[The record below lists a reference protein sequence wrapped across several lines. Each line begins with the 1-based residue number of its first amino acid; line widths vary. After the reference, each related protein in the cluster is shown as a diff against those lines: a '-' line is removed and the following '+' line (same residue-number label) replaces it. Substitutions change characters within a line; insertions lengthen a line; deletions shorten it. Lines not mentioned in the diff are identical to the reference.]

1 MSRDL
6 RLLLVED
13 SDADGELVLRELRRG
28 GFRVAHRRVDT
39 RSELLTALNTST
51 WDLVISDY
59 AMPNFSGM
67 DALLC
72 VRSTGSDLPFIIVS
86 GTIGEEVA
94 VTAMRAGAQ
103 DYLLRE
109 QLTRLVPAVEREL
122 RDVEVRQER
131 RRAEVAL
138 RDNERRYRLLVE
150 SVGAIPWESTL
161 DGQVIYIGPQAE
173 RLLGH
178 SMGRWYEHG
187 FWRRLVHPDDLD
199 HVLKNLEQALTSG
212 DHAEMTYR
220 LRTASGTWRW
230 FLDIAAAVA
239 DGEGQRVI
247 RGFLVDVTD
256 EREGESRRRAADS
269 ARRSLENQ
277 LQHAQKLDAIG
288 TLAGGIAHDFNN
300 ILTSIAG
307 YAQLLERTMDAEH
320 KSQRYLGGIQTG
332 TKRAQDLVRQILTFS
347 QRQEPQIQAIQ
358 VEQVVDE
365 AVQLLRAS
373 IPSTIAMD
381 IRLGQQLPAVLADP
395 GQIHQVVMNLGTNAF
410 HAMQAT
416 GGMLTVRVTAQQ
428 IDTMGAGPVAVGRWV
443 VIEVTDTGCGMN
455 EQVRKRIFEPFFTTK
470 PTGQGTGLGLAVVHG
485 IVESHNGT
493 LTVDS
498 IAGQGSTF
506 RVWLPAISTGSVSN
520 QTATPPLPLGTGQGI
535 LLVDDEEP
543 IRQLAIDFL
552 AMLGY
557 RGATAHSPA
566 EAIALVRAEPHR
578 FAVVITDLTMPGM
591 TGIQLANELALIN
604 PRLPVLLSSGDLQ
617 ALDHS
622 RQHVPLAGV
631 LPKPYTIE
639 ALGAALRAVIGQR

>member
-1 MSRDL
+1 MPVSRDL

-28 GFRVAHRRVDT
+28 GFRVAHQRVDT
-39 RSELLTALNTST
+39 RDALINALNGDT
-51 WDLVISDY
+51 WDLIISDY
-59 AMPNFSGM
+59 AMPGFSGM
-67 DALLC
+67 EALAC
-72 VRSTGSDLPFIIVS
+72 VRATGNDLPFIFVS

-94 VTAMRAGAQ
+94 VTAMKAGAQ
-103 DYLLRE
+103 DYLLRDL
-109 QLTRLVPAVEREL
+109 LTRLVPAVEREL
-122 RDVEVRQER
+122 RDAEVRQER
-131 RRAEVAL
+131 HRAERAL

-150 SVGAIPWESTL
+150 SVGAVPWESTV

-187 FWRRLVHPDDLD
+187 FWRRIIHPDDLD
-199 HVLKNLEQALTSG
+199 HVLKNLDQALLSG
-212 DHAEMTYR
+212 EHAEMTYR

-239 DGEGQRVI
+239 DGDGQRVI

-256 EREGESRRRAADS
+256 ERETENRRRTADA

-320 KSQRYLGGIQTG
+320 RAQRYLGGILTG
-332 TKRAQDLVRQILTFS
+332 TKRAQELVRQILTFS
-347 QRQEPQIQAIQ
+347 QRHEPKVQAIQ
-358 VEQVVDE
+358 IEQVVDE

-381 IRLGQQLPAVLADP
+381 IRLDQQLPAVLADP

-410 HAMQAT
+410 HAMQST
-416 GGMLTVRVTAQQ
+416 GGTLTVRVTAQLVEA
-428 IDTMGAGPVAVGRWV
+428 GGPVAPGRWV
-443 VIEVTDTGCGMN
+443 VIEVSDTGCGMS

-470 PTGQGTGLGLAVVHG
+470 PTGHGTGLGLAVVHG
-485 IVESHNGT
+485 IVESHNGAI
-493 LTVDS
+493 TVAS
-498 IAGQGSTF
+498 ATGEGSSF
-506 RVWLPAISTGSVSN
+506 RVWLPAISTGSVAN
-520 QTATPPLPLGTGQGI
+520 HIATQVLPLGTGQEI

-543 IRQLAIDFL
+543 IRQLAIEFL

-557 RGATAHSPA
+557 RGSTAHSPV
-566 EAIALVRAEPHR
+566 EALALVRSDPLR

-591 TGIQLANELALIN
+591 TGVQLASELRTIR
-604 PRLPVLLSSGDLQ
+604 PGLPVLLSSGDLQ
-617 ALDHS
+617 AIE
-622 RQHVPLAGV
+622 QAGQAPGIAGV
-631 LPKPYTIE
+631 LPKPYTLE
-639 ALGAALRAVIGQR
+639 ALGAALQKSLPHG

>member
-6 RLLLVED
+6 RLLLIEH
-13 SDADGELVLRELRRG
+13 SDADGDLILRELSRG
-28 GFRVAHRRVDT
+28 GFRVASQRVDT
-39 RSELLTALNTST
+39 LATLHTAMASSR
-51 WDLVISDY
+51 WDLVVSDY
-59 AMPNFSGM
+59 AMPSLSAM
-67 DALLC
+67 EALAC
-72 VRSTGSDLPFIIVS
+72 VRSTGSDVPFIIVS
-86 GTIGEEVA
+86 GTIGEEAA

-122 RDVEVRQER
+122 RDCAVRKER
-131 RRAEVAL
+131 QRAEIDL

-178 SMGRWYEHG
+178 SMGRWYEPG
-187 FWRRLVHPDDLD
+187 FYRRLVHPDDLD

-212 DHAEMTYR
+212 QHAEMTYR
-220 LRTASGTWRW
+220 LRTSSGAWRW
-230 FLDIAAAVA
+230 FLDVAAAVS
-239 DGEGQRVI
+239 DHDGQRVM
-247 RGFLVDVTD
+247 RGFLVDVHD
-256 EREGESRRRAADS
+256 EREGENRRRASDV

-307 YAQLLERTMDAEH
+307 YTQLLERSVDAEH
-320 KSQRYLGGIQTG
+320 KAQRYLGGIQSG

-347 QRQEPQIQAIQ
+347 QRQEPKIQAIQ
-358 VEQVVDE
+358 IEHVVDE

-373 IPSTIAMD
+373 IPTTIAMD

-410 HAMQAT
+410 HAMQSS
-416 GGMLTVRVTAQQ
+416 GGTLTLTIAAQ
-428 IDTMGAGPVAVGRWV
+428 IVEAGGPVATGRWI
-443 VIEVTDTGCGMN
+443 VIEVTDTGYGMS
-455 EQVRKRIFEPFFTTK
+455 EQVKKRIFEPFFTTK

-485 IVESHNGT
+485 IVESHNGI

-498 IAGQGSTF
+498 TVGIGSTF
-506 RVWLPAISTGSVSN
+506 RVWLPAITTGSISN
-520 QTATPPLPLGTGQGI
+520 QAHTRALPLGDGQEI
-535 LLVDDEEP
+535 LLVDDEQP
-543 IRQLAIDFL
+543 IRLLAVDFL

-566 EAIALVRAEPHR
+566 EALALVQAHPQR

-591 TGIQLANELALIN
+591 TGIQLANELAAIR
-604 PRLPVLLSSGDLQ
+604 PDLPVLLSSGDLQ
-617 ALDHS
+617 AMDRAKLIA
-622 RQHVPLAGV
+622 PLAGV
-631 LPKPYTIE
+631 LPKPYSIE
-639 ALGAALRAVIGQR
+639 NLGQALQAILRNP

>member
-6 RLLLVED
+6 RLLLIEH
-13 SDADGELVLRELRRG
+13 SDADGDLILRELSRG
-28 GFRVAHRRVDT
+28 GFRVASQRVDT
-39 RSELLTALNTST
+39 LATLHTAMASSR
-51 WDLVISDY
+51 WDLVVSDY
-59 AMPNFSGM
+59 AMPSLSAM
-67 DALLC
+67 EALAC
-72 VRSTGSDLPFIIVS
+72 VRSTGSDVPFIIVS
-86 GTIGEEVA
+86 GTIGEEAA

-122 RDVEVRQER
+122 RDCAVRKER
-131 RRAEVAL
+131 QRAEIDL

-178 SMGRWYEHG
+178 SMGRWYEPG
-187 FWRRLVHPDDLD
+187 FYRRLVHPDDLD

-212 DHAEMTYR
+212 QHAEMTYR
-220 LRTASGTWRW
+220 LRTSSGAWRW
-230 FLDIAAAVA
+230 FLDVAAAVS
-239 DGEGQRVI
+239 DHDGQRVM
-247 RGFLVDVTD
+247 RGFLVDVHD
-256 EREGESRRRAADS
+256 EREGENRRRASDV

-307 YAQLLERTMDAEH
+307 YTQLLERSVDAEH
-320 KSQRYLGGIQTG
+320 KAQRYLGGIQSG

-347 QRQEPQIQAIQ
+347 QRQEPKIQAIQ
-358 VEQVVDE
+358 IEHVVDE

-373 IPSTIAMD
+373 IPTTIAMD

-410 HAMQAT
+410 HAMQSS
-416 GGMLTVRVTAQQ
+416 GGTLTLSIAAQ
-428 IDTMGAGPVAVGRWV
+428 IVEAGGPVATGRWI
-443 VIEVTDTGCGMN
+443 VIEVTDTGYGMS
-455 EQVRKRIFEPFFTTK
+455 EQVKKRIFEPFFTTK

-485 IVESHNGT
+485 IVESHNGI

-498 IAGQGSTF
+498 TVGIGSTF
-506 RVWLPAISTGSVSN
+506 RVWLPAITTGSISN
-520 QTATPPLPLGTGQGI
+520 QAHTRALPLGDGQEI
-535 LLVDDEEP
+535 LLVDDEQP
-543 IRQLAIDFL
+543 IRLLAVDFL

-566 EAIALVRAEPHR
+566 EALALVQAHPQR

-591 TGIQLANELALIN
+591 TGIQLANELAAIR
-604 PRLPVLLSSGDLQ
+604 PDLPVLLSSGDLQ
-617 ALDHS
+617 AMDRAKLIA
-622 RQHVPLAGV
+622 PLAGI
-631 LPKPYTIE
+631 LPKPYSIE
-639 ALGAALRAVIGQR
+639 NLGQALQAILRNP